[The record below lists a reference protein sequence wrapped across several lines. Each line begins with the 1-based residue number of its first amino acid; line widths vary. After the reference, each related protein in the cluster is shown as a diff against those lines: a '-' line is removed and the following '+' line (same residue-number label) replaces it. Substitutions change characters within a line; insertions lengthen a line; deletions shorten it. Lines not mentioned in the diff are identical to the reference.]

1 MKKHIAI
8 SILFILI
15 VSIGCE
21 QKQRA
26 DPLKT
31 GRRKLLNAGLALE
44 AVEPLK
50 IAETEEYDKTEPRVL
65 LILAYSHGLSSG
77 SAKTHGLEEEFN
89 LAREQRLGA
98 LGDAEMEFLLN
109 LLVQR
114 SRVQKD
120 AMKVLVDKGV
130 GATPLLINA
139 LGMVE
144 YENIRND
151 VIDMLSNIGFSD
163 ALNLIISAIGDPN
176 TPASVKV
183 SLVRIIGR
191 IGDHRV
197 IPDVKALG
205 DSLTDA
211 GLKMEINAA
220 LYKLG
225 EINYKSVILKGLRDK
240 DVNVRRAAAMAII
253 DIDDYSGA
261 DVIKALGDSD
271 DRVREYTAKILQKRP
286 VKAAVQPLVGVLKSD
301 ADNLAKQAAFE
312 ALKTHVS
319 NGLARRLAA
328 DLIRKELLGG
338 QLSNPEDRLRVVQLL
353 REKELIR
360 QIEAAPVELQLKY
373 DLEQYRQNT
382 EQHGLVKSE
391 LGRLLE
397 VLR

>member
-89 LAREQRLGA
+89 LAREQRLA
-98 LGDAEMEFLLN
+98 TLGDAEMEFLLN

-130 GATPLLINA
+130 FATPLLIKA

-151 VIDMLSNIGFSD
+151 VIDMLSDIGSD
-163 ALNLIISAIGDPN
+163 ALDLIISAIGNPN

-197 IPDVKALG
+197 IINVKALG
-205 DSLTDA
+205 DRLTDA

-225 EINYKSVILKGLRDK
+225 EIHYKSVILKGLRDK
-240 DVNVRRAAAMAII
+240 DVKVRRAAAMAII

-286 VKAAVQPLVGVLKSD
+286 VKAAVQPLVAVLKSD

-312 ALKTHVS
+312 ALKVHVS

>member
-1 MKKHIAI
+1 MRKLVAI
-8 SILFILI
+8 SILFIWI
-15 VSIGCE
+15 VGIGCE
-21 QKQRA
+21 QKQRV
-26 DPLKT
+26 DHLKV

-89 LAREQRLGA
+89 LAREQRLEV

-130 GATPLLINA
+130 HATPLLINA
-139 LGMVE
+139 LGNVE
-144 YENIRND
+144 YQNIRND
-151 VIDMLSNIGFSD
+151 VIDMLSNIGSD
-163 ALNLIISAIGDPN
+163 ALDLIISAIGNPN
-176 TPASVKV
+176 TSASVKV
-183 SLVRIIGR
+183 SLVRLIGR
-191 IGDHRV
+191 IGDV
-197 IPDVKALG
+197 QVVSDVEALG
-205 DSLTDA
+205 DSMTDA
-211 GLKMEINAA
+211 GLQMEINAA

-225 EINYKSVILKGLRDK
+225 EINYKSVILKGLRDT
-240 DVNVRRAAAMAII
+240 DVKVRRAAAKAII
-253 DIDDYSGA
+253 DIDDYSA
-261 DVIKALGDSD
+261 SDVIKALEDSD

-286 VKAAVQPLVGVLKSD
+286 VKAAVQPLVEVLKSD
-301 ADNLAKQAAFE
+301 ADNAAKQAALE
-312 ALKTHVS
+312 ALKLHAAK
-319 NGLARRLAA
+319 GLARRLAA

-338 QLSNPEDRLRVVQLL
+338 QLSNPEDRLRIVQLL
-353 REKELIR
+353 REKELVR

>member
-89 LAREQRLGA
+89 LAREQRLA
-98 LGDAEMEFLLN
+98 TLGDAEMEFLLN

-130 GATPLLINA
+130 FATPLLIKA

-151 VIDMLSNIGFSD
+151 VIGMLSDIGSD
-163 ALNLIISAIGDPN
+163 ALDLIISAISNPN

-253 DIDDYSGA
+253 DIDDYSA
-261 DVIKALGDSD
+261 SDVIKALGDSD
-271 DRVREYTAKILQKRP
+271 DRVREYTAKVLQKRP
-286 VKAAVQPLVGVLKSD
+286 VKAAVQPLVAVLKSD

-312 ALKTHVS
+312 ALKVHVS

>member
-1 MKKHIAI
+1 
-8 SILFILI
+8 
-15 VSIGCE
+15 
-21 QKQRA
+21 
-26 DPLKT
+26 
-31 GRRKLLNAGLALE
+31 
-44 AVEPLK
+44 
-50 IAETEEYDKTEPRVL
+50 
-65 LILAYSHGLSSG
+65 
-77 SAKTHGLEEEFN
+77 
-89 LAREQRLGA
+89 
-98 LGDAEMEFLLN
+98 
-109 LLVQR
+109 
-114 SRVQKD
+114 
-120 AMKVLVDKGV
+120 
-130 GATPLLINA
+130 
-139 LGMVE
+139 MVE

-151 VIDMLSNIGFSD
+151 VIDMLSNIGSD
-163 ALNLIISAIGDPN
+163 ALDLIISAIGNPN

-191 IGDHRV
+191 IGDVRV
-197 IPDVKALG
+197 VSDVKALG

-225 EINYKSVILKGLRDK
+225 EINYKSVILKGLRDR
-240 DVNVRRAAAMAII
+240 DVKVRRAAAMAII

-286 VKAAVQPLVGVLKSD
+286 VKAAVQPLVEVLKSD

-312 ALKTHVS
+312 ALKVHVS

-360 QIEAAPVELQLKY
+360 QIEAAPVELQLKF

>member
-1 MKKHIAI
+1 MRKYIAI
-8 SILFILI
+8 SILFIWI
-15 VSIGCE
+15 VGIGCE
-21 QKQRA
+21 QKQRV

-89 LAREQRLGA
+89 LAREQRLEA

-130 GATPLLINA
+130 GATPLLIDA
-139 LGMVE
+139 LGKVE

-151 VIDMLSNIGFSD
+151 VIDMLSTIGSD
-163 ALNLIISAIGDPN
+163 ALNLIISAIGNPN

-191 IGDHRV
+191 IGDVRV
-197 IPDVKALG
+197 VSDVKALG

-225 EINYKSVILKGLRDK
+225 QSNYKSVILKGLRDK
-240 DVNVRRAAAMAII
+240 DVTVRRAAAKAIV
-253 DIDDYSGA
+253 DIDDYSGS

-271 DRVREYTAKILQKRP
+271 DRVREYAAKVLQKRP
-286 VKAAVQPLVGVLKSD
+286 VKAAVQPLVEVLKSD
-301 ADNLAKQAAFE
+301 ADNVAKQAAFD
-312 ALKTHVS
+312 ALKLHVA

-338 QLSNPEDRLRVVQLL
+338 QLDNPEDRLRIVQLL

>member
-89 LAREQRLGA
+89 LAREQRLA
-98 LGDAEMEFLLN
+98 TLGDAEMEFLLN

-120 AMKVLVDKGV
+120 AMKVLVDKGI
-130 GATPLLINA
+130 GATPLLITA

-151 VIDMLSNIGFSD
+151 VIDMLSNIGSD
-163 ALNLIISAIGDPN
+163 ALSLIISAIGNPN

-191 IGDHRV
+191 IGDVRV
-197 IPDVKALG
+197 VSDVKALG

-338 QLSNPEDRLRVVQLL
+338 QLNNPEDRLRVVQLL